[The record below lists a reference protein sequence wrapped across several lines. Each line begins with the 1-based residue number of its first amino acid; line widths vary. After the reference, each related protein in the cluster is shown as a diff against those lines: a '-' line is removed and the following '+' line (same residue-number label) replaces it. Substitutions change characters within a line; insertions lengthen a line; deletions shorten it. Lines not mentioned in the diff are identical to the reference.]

1 MRHLEHINLF
11 VAIKL
16 YLCECSPKQLLV
28 VCTHLYQN

>member
-16 YLCECSPKQLLV
+16 
-28 VCTHLYQN
+28 